1 MSQPKSKKR
10 PGRIGLDRV
19 VPQKDA
25 AAATEPFPPL
35 STSLEFFLKAGS
47 DREFRNLIYDLFS
60 LSNMLSRISKHFSAY
75 IGVSGAQQVMIQM
88 IAETH
93 GMTVGR
99 IAKQLDVTSQFV
111 TIEIGDLI
119 KKNVVQKRANEAD
132 RRSMLLELT
141 PKGRSLLRE
150 LGPLRR
156 RTNDTMFRS
165 LTEDKAMIL
174 KEIIRAVIS
183 DTRSALHELEAPDL
197 RANKTPSSQRNS
209 SP

>member
-10 PGRIGLDRV
+10 PGRIGPDPV
-19 VPQKDA
+19 APPKEA
-25 AAATEPFPPL
+25 ATATEPFPPL

-75 IGVSGAQQVMIQM
+75 MGVSGAQQVMIQM

-119 KKNVVQKRANEAD
+119 KKNIVEKRTNEAD
-132 RRSMLLELT
+132 RRSMLLDLT
-141 PKGRSLLRE
+141 PEGRGLLRK

-183 DTRSALHELEAPDL
+183 DTRTALYELEAPNSQ
-197 RANKTPSSQRNS
+197 ANRTPSSRRNS
-209 SP
+209 SR